1 MKRRVEPVEVAAI
14 AIWIA
19 TFGSAGLALI
29 HGDWMLAGLIVS
41 ARIAI
46 WWGSAIPAEAG
57 YWILGLAL
65 YRAYSTGQDAVFFL
79 AAFMAVLRNADL
91 LRMLQIRS
99 PGSAWTTYFL
109 GPPSFRGW
117 SALTYAWRRR
127 GRTLHAFARTLAV
140 AMGVAWT
147 SGILWVAYDS
157 HSLWRL
163 PYLVVMSLFALW
175 WLSLGVR
182 ALRDRSK
189 ISSAQ

>member
-1 MKRRVEPVEVAAI
+1 MKWRIESIEVAAV

-29 HGDWMLAGLIVS
+29 HGDWVLAGLIVS
-41 ARIAI
+41 ARVAI
-46 WWGSAIPAEAG
+46 WWGSAIPVEAG

-65 YRAYSTGQDAVFFL
+65 YRAYATGQDAVFFL

-91 LRMLQIRS
+91 LRMLQVRS
-99 PGSAWTTYFL
+99 PGSAWATYFL

-127 GRTLHAFARTLAV
+127 GRTLHAFAPTLVV
-140 AMGVAWT
+140 AMGVGWT
-147 SGILWVAYDS
+147 SGILWVAHVS
-157 HSLWRL
+157 RSLWRL
-163 PYLVVMSLFALW
+163 PYLVVMSLLALW

-182 ALRDRSK
+182 ALRGRSA
-189 ISSAQ
+189 ISA